1 MNMLELAAAAD
12 AAEVDLAPYA
22 ETRDS
27 VRRELREVEADLA
40 RVYGIEH
47 APRMELL
54 RRSYEGTLPETALVH
69 RWYSLYA
76 SYQEW
81 LNETTEAPP
90 QRPVK
95 KSRKSGRGAARAA
108 SLVFV

>member
-12 AAEVDLAPYA
+12 AAEVDLAPCA
-22 ETRDS
+22 ETRES

-54 RRSYEGTLPETALVH
+54 RRSYEGSLPETALVH

-81 LNETTEAPP
+81 LSEAAEAPP
-90 QRPVK
+90 ERPT
-95 KSRKSGRGAARAA
+95 RKPRKPARGAARAA
-108 SLVFV
+108 SPLFV